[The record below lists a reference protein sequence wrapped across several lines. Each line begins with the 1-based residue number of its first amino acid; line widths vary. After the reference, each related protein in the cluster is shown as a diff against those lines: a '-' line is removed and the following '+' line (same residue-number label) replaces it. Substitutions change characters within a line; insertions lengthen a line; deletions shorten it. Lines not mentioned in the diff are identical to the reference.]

1 MSRYIQGNLAEKST
15 SSTQRVTVRETKK
28 VIVKNKQLPVGEK
41 LLYLMLVLICV
52 LIASGIVGRYTSI
65 YQLNSSIKETKTEI
79 AKVQA
84 DNDASKQEIEKLKD
98 PERLEALAKQKGL
111 KPADDAQVRQVVPG
125 TGQTAGGKDNSV
137 ATGR

>member
-41 LLYLMLVLICV
+41 LLYLMLVLFCV

-79 AKVQA
+79 AKVKA

-98 PERLEALAKQKGL
+98 PERLEAIAKQKGL
-111 KPADDAQVRQVVPG
+111 KPADDAQVRQVTPG
-125 TGQTAGGKDNSV
+125 TGQAAGGKDSSV